1 MSQVSRAPT
10 SFFFVAATPRGGRR
24 FGVRQAINPRSLAD
38 ALRKDKLL
46 LLRSWKLPAWASR
59 ATRLTANDQSTFNE
73 VLGQLLTRGVPL
85 VEALEVASDAVSP
98 SARGLVER
106 LGKDVSSGASFADAC
121 HKTGAFDD
129 VTVSVYRAA
138 ERTGDLGGAATQ
150 LAKTIKRQL
159 TVSRKAVTLMI
170 YPAIVLTISIIVS
183 VIMLMVIVP
192 QIGSQFEDLGPD
204 IDIPW
209 FSKIVIGSGT
219 AMRDNAGIV
228 LAVGGAIVIA
238 IFVLRGPIWGGVQ
251 VVSRNLPLMRDL
263 IRAQEITRFF
273 SVMASMTRSG
283 VPLSDA
289 LATGNRAVQ
298 DPRLREQMENVQRR
312 LVEGGSLPVLI
323 ESASLLPPA
332 TRRLLVAAE
341 RTGELEGAFESLASD
356 SADEVDRRSAR
367 LLAAL
372 EPALIVLMFL
382 MIGSLVLS
390 IMIPLITTAAAVGG

>member
-1 MSQVSRAPT
+1 MSQVSRAPD
-10 SFFFVAATPRGGRR
+10 SFFFIAATPKGGRR

-38 ALRKDKLL
+38 TLRKDRLL

-59 ATRLTANDQSTFNE
+59 AQRLGANDQSTFNE
-73 VLGQLLTRGVPL
+73 VMGQLLTRGVPL

-98 SARGLVER
+98 SAAGIVDR

-121 HKTGAFDD
+121 RKAGAFDD

-138 ERTGDLGGAATQ
+138 ERTGDLGGAASQ
-150 LAKTIKRQL
+150 LARTIKRQL
-159 TVSRKAVTLMI
+159 AVSRKATTLMI

-183 VIMLMVIVP
+183 VVMLMVIVP
-192 QIGSQFEDLGPD
+192 QIGEQFQDLAGD
-204 IDIPW
+204 DGVDIPW
-209 FSKIVIGSGT
+209 FSEIVIGAGT
-219 AMRDNAGIV
+219 FMRDNAGIV
-228 LAVGGAIVIA
+228 FAVAGAIIVA
-238 IFVLRGPIWGGVQ
+238 IFILRRSILRAVQ
-251 VVSRNLPLMRDL
+251 VVARNLPLMREL

-289 LATGNRAVQ
+289 LATGNQAVQ
-298 DPRLREQMENVQRR
+298 DPKLREQLETVQRR
-312 LVEGGSLPVLI
+312 L
-323 ESASLLPPA
+323 ESATLLPPA

-341 RTGELEGAFESLASD
+341 RTGELEGAFESLAGD

-390 IMIPLITTAAAVGG
+390 IMIPMITTAAAAGG